1 MSIKRI
7 DIVERD
13 QTTPSGGDQTTD
25 IVYVPGL
32 AKKGAVNVPTVLES
46 EAKLIEVFGDGPIVF
61 KYNYY
66 TVTSDTER
74 QEGKKYY
81 TIVAT
86 DVTTPVEKD
95 FGSYYVLASGDYI
108 PTTNMVFDKNSTA
121 YKTIVATEV
130 TSETSITGSYEVA
143 VGAGGVNTLHNI
155 DYEVDLSYIYAKELI
170 KAGLTV
176 VYERVTETNT
186 VDAIYEAFNGN
197 YTSTPV
203 VPSTFD
209 KLDDVGEYGIKF
221 ITSGAYPVY
230 YVTGEGDEIEGV
242 FDLVNKMVTVASNRG
257 DSVAVIDHILDIP
270 QKFYELT
277 IEGANA
283 ITGGEFG
290 TLFTPWAEY
299 DLPYSGTQTMPASFG
314 YLMALAKSIITNAN
328 YLAVAGV
335 ARGHVPYI
343 KDLKTSGYVLTNSI
357 ADSYQDTADGVTA
370 INPITDINPY
380 GLTIWGNRTLL
391 QNADGGLKAGSY
403 LNLRN
408 MLSDIKKELRKVAL
422 SLLFEQNSD
431 VLWLKFKSRISPLL
445 DKMVAG
451 NGIEQYGLFKVKTND
466 KSKLSI
472 DVVIKPIYPVESV
485 SITVVVTDD
494 DVTVA

>member
-7 DIVERD
+7 DIIEKD

-81 TIVAT
+81 TIVDT
-86 DVTTPVEKD
+86 DVVTPVEKD
-95 FGSYYVLASGDYI
+95 FGSYYVLVSGDYI
-108 PTTNMVFDKNSTA
+108 PTTNMIFDKDSTS
-121 YKTIVATEV
+121 YKTIVKTEV
-130 TSETSITGSYEVA
+130 TGDDITGSYEVA

-186 VDAIYEAFNGN
+186 VDAIYAAFNGN

-221 ITSGAYPVY
+221 LTSGAYPVY
-230 YVTGEGDEIEGV
+230 YVTESGDSIEGV
-242 FDLVNKMVTVASNRG
+242 FTLAEKMITIAANRG
-257 DSVAVIDHILDIP
+257 DAVAVIDHTIDINK
-270 QKFYELT
+270 KFYDLT
-277 IEGANA
+277 VDSHKF
-283 ITGGEFG
+283 TSGEFG

-343 KDLKTSGYVLTNSI
+343 KDLKTDGYVLTNSI